1 VALVVEVAAAA
12 VPAADGK
19 NIVMREYVIDV
30 SKIEELQTLNDK
42 DALETIFFRAKSTI
56 VNGEKVLLIRKDK
69 NGKSEKFDELTTE
82 DELEQYRQRV
92 FRYLH

>member
-1 VALVVEVAAAA
+1 MAEEAVAVVA
-12 VPAADGK
+12 PAADGK
-19 NIVMREYVIDV
+19 NMAMQEYVIDV

-69 NGKSEKFDELTTE
+69 NGKSEKFDELSTE

>member
-1 VALVVEVAAAA
+1 M
-12 VPAADGK
+12 
-19 NIVMREYVIDV
+19 VMREFVIEV

-56 VNGEKVLLIRKDK
+56 VNGEKVLLVRKNK
-69 NGKSEKFDELTTE
+69 NGKSEKFDELSTE

-92 FRYLH
+92 FRYLY